1 MRSARLSHTAL
12 GQFALD
18 LDCPQTHFDLLH
30 HDQRGMAI
38 LWQRGDAS
46 GNRWVKLRPND
57 PAIPDILRAREGIGD
72 TYITPNEFDGWRA
85 IRLLRSLRANYVDI
99 DSQASLYDVLDL
111 LATQRMP
118 GPSAVLQ
125 SGRGLHLYWLL
136 ESLPPQTLPVWQRI
150 QDALIRALAPLG
162 ADPAAKDCT
171 RLLRLSGTRNTKNGE
186 EVIGCV
192 LDGHRWS
199 LRQLAF
205 EVLGTEGRGIRP
217 TATVRDLRA
226 KRQAQD
232 RAMQGSIYARWHLVF
247 QDLMRI
253 SNHHHHAIPK
263 GHRDKWLFLCGSA
276 LSWFTHPQGIEAEI
290 ASLGRLHTDLDP
302 SDYKDASTPNLKR
315 ALDAAAGKKMTW
327 QGQSVD
333 ARYRFRRQTLYD
345 WMQPIIPADLLP
357 SLRAIIPDGLA
368 SERRTE
374 REAARS
380 PAREKTRAP
389 RNRAIEGR
397 YATNYT
403 KTGVRSD
410 NQEKR
415 AQAQAMRAQ
424 GLSTRDI
431 AVVCGVGKS
440 TVDRWCKSVP

>member
-1 MRSARLSHTAL
+1 MRPARLHHTAL

-18 LDCPQTHFDLLH
+18 LDSPQTHFDLLH
-30 HDQRGMAI
+30 QEQRGMVI
-38 LWQRGDAS
+38 LWQRGEAA
-46 GNRWVKLRPND
+46 GNRWVKLRPTD
-57 PAIPDILRAREGIGD
+57 PAIPDILRAREGLGD
-72 TYITPNEFDGWRA
+72 TFITPNEFDGWRA
-85 IRLLRSLRANYVDI
+85 IRLLRSLRATYVDL

-136 ESLPPQTLPVWQRI
+136 ESLPPQTLPVWQRV

-205 EVLGTEGRGIRP
+205 EVLGTEGRGQRPAATIR
-217 TATVRDLRA
+217 DIRA
-226 KRQAQD
+226 RRPNPD
-232 RAMQGSIYARWHLVF
+232 RTIQGSIYARWHQVF
-247 QDLMRI
+247 QDLLKI
-253 SNHHHHAIPK
+253 SKHHNHAIPK
-263 GHRDKWLFLCGSA
+263 GHRDKWLFLCGAA
-276 LSWFTHPQGIEAEI
+276 LSWFTHPQGIAAEI
-290 ASLGRLHTDLDP
+290 ASLGQLHTDLNP
-302 SDYKDASTPNLKR
+302 SDYQEASAPHLKR
-315 ALDAAAGKKMTW
+315 ALDAAVGNKMTW
-327 QGQSVD
+327 QGQAVD

-345 WMQPIIPADLLP
+345 WMQPIIPAELLP

-368 SERRTE
+368 SERRK
-374 REAARS
+374 
-380 PAREKTRAP
+380 PHDN
-389 RNRAIEGR
+389 RNRDRATEGR

-403 KTGVRSD
+403 KTGVRVA
-410 NQEKR
+410 NKEKR

-431 AVVCGVGKS
+431 AAACGVGKS
-440 TVDRWCKSVP
+440 TVDRWCKCVP

>member
-1 MRSARLSHTAL
+1 MRPARLHHTAL

-18 LDCPQTHFDLLH
+18 LDSPQTHFDLLH
-30 HDQRGMAI
+30 QEQRGMVI
-38 LWQRGDAS
+38 LWQRGEAA
-46 GNRWVKLRPND
+46 GNRWVKLRPTD
-57 PAIPDILRAREGIGD
+57 PAIPDILRAREGLGD
-72 TYITPNEFDGWRA
+72 TFITPNEFDGWRA
-85 IRLLRSLRANYVDI
+85 IRLLRSLRATYVDL

>member
-1 MRSARLSHTAL
+1 MV
-12 GQFALD
+12 
-18 LDCPQTHFDLLH
+18 
-30 HDQRGMAI
+30 I
-38 LWQRGDAS
+38 LWQRGEAA
-46 GNRWVKLRPND
+46 GNRWVKLRPTD
-57 PAIPDILRAREGIGD
+57 PAIPDILRAREGLGD
-72 TYITPNEFDGWRA
+72 TFITPNEFDGWRA
-85 IRLLRSLRANYVDI
+85 IRLLRSLRAVYVDL
-99 DSQASLYDVLDL
+99 DSQASLYDVLDI
-111 LATQRMP
+111 LATHRMP

-150 QDALIRALAPLG
+150 QDTLIRALAPLG

-205 EVLGTEGRGIRP
+205 EVLGTEGQGTRP
-217 TATVRDLRA
+217 SATVRDIRA

-232 RAMQGSIYARWHLVF
+232 RAMQGSIYARWHLVY
-247 QDLMRI
+247 QDLLKI
-253 SNHHHHAIPK
+253 SEQHHHAIPK
-263 GHRDKWLFLCGSA
+263 GHRDKWLFLCGAA
-276 LSWFTHPQGIEAEI
+276 LSWFTHPQGIESEI

-302 SDYKDASTPNLKR
+302 SDYKDATAPNLKR

-327 QGQSVD
+327 QGQAVD

-345 WMQPIIPADLLP
+345 WMQPIIPAALLP
-357 SLRAIIPDGLA
+357 SLRAIIPDSLA
-368 SERRTE
+368 SERRKPHDN
-374 REAARS
+374 RN
-380 PAREKTRAP
+380 

-397 YATNYT
+397 YTTNYT
-403 KTGVRSD
+403 KTGVRVT

-415 AQAQAMRAQ
+415 ATAQAMRAQ

-431 AVVCGVGKS
+431 AVACGVGKS